1 MNFLY
6 QKNHI
11 LLRRARRE
19 DCLRLAAVLRKED
32 RAELAASHPAKEPQ
46 ELLVQF
52 FKRSSA
58 CFVLEYRGEPAA
70 LFGVAPDVWMG
81 RRACVWLLTG
91 RRVRRIAKTFVRV
104 ARALLAGALRRYEE
118 LYNFADGRYTAALRF
133 IRRLGGTFDGTV
145 CQTACAPFLRF
156 TFRRK

>member
-1 MNFLY
+1 MDFLY
-6 QKNHI
+6 QKNQI

-19 DCLRLAAVLRKED
+19 DCLRLAAVLRPED
-32 RAELAASHPAKEPQ
+32 RAELAASHPAQEPQ
-46 ELLVQF
+46 ELLVHY
-52 FKRSSA
+52 
-58 CFVLEYRGEPAA
+58 EGEPAA

-104 ARALLAGALRRYEE
+104 ARALLAGALRRYEG
-118 LYNFADGRYTAALRF
+118 LYNFADGRYAAALRF

-145 CQTACAPFLRF
+145 CQTGCAPFLRF